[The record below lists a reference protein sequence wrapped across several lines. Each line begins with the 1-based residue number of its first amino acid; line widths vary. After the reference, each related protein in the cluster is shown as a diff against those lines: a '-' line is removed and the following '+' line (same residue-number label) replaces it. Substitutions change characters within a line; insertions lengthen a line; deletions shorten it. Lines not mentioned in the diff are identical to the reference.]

1 MNDLVVSY
9 SKTGVVGVIKINN
22 PPVNVMNQEVIDGIE
37 HNVKVGEQDEEVKAL
52 VLLAEGRTF
61 ISGADISVFRKQG
74 SKLRPHS
81 MLTALENCR
90 KPTICAMHGT
100 AYGGGLETAM
110 ACHYRIALASTQIA
124 HPEAKLGTVPGA
136 GGTQR
141 LPRLAGVAK
150 AIEMCTE
157 GNPIGANEA
166 FRFGILDLIVEKD
179 LLKNALDFAA
189 ELIAQNKQ
197 PRRTRDLREKLGDEQ
212 INEPIFA
219 AARELARKKHRGR
232 TAPLRAIDAIE
243 AATKLPFDEGIRF
256 ETELAHETLSSE
268 QSQAL
273 IHVFFAER
281 EISKVPGVT
290 KDTPIL
296 KVRKA
301 AIVGAGNM
309 GSAIAMAYANAGI
322 PVILKDASHEALAR
336 GLARIWRT
344 YERAARKG
352 RLTTEQA
359 KQRFGLIRHALTYQ
373 DFLDVDIVLEAVFE
387 DMYLKKQIFAELD
400 KVCKPEAILATNT
413 SWLDVDQIALATTR
427 TERVVGHHFFTPA
440 NVMPLMEI
448 VRGKTTSNE
457 VIASSLDLSKRLRK
471 IGVLVGNWRGFA
483 GNRMYHKYQ
492 REAQLLLEE
501 GARVEEVDEAL
512 YDFGMEIGPFA
523 SSDHLGLD
531 VAWWR
536 IREEYKEQGIPGMRY
551 PLVADRLCE
560 MGRFGQKT
568 GAGWYQYCPG
578 DHTPIPD
585 PEVQAIIEGCSKA
598 AGIKR
603 RSIAPEE
610 IVERTV
616 YALINEGAKILGEGN
631 DVGLKAI
638 AIDVLFIKG
647 YRLFPAH
654 RGGPMW
660 FASSMGLKK
669 IYERI
674 REFERQFGAQWA
686 PAPLLRHLAEEG
698 KTFQDFDRALAL
710 KLKAQNK

>member
-1 MNDLVVSY
+1 MNDPVVAFSRI
-9 SKTGVVGVIKINN
+9 GAVGIITIKN
-22 PPVNVMNQEVIDGIE
+22 PPVNVMNQAVIGGIE
-37 HNVKVGEQDEEVKAL
+37 QSVKVGEQDEQVKAL
-52 VLLAEGRTF
+52 VLIAEGRTF
-61 ISGADISVFRKQG
+61 ISGADISVFRKQE
-74 SKLRPHS
+74 SKLRPHP
-81 MLTALENCR
+81 MLTALEDCR
-90 KPTICAMHGT
+90 KTTICAMHGT

-157 GNPIGANEA
+157 GNPMGAAEA
-166 FRFGILDLIVEKD
+166 LQCGILDQIVEKD
-179 LLKNALDFAA
+179 LLKSSLDFAA
-189 ELIAQNKQ
+189 ELIAQNKP
-197 PRRTRDLREKLGDEQ
+197 PRRTRDLSEKLGDERT
-212 INEPIFA
+212 NAPIFA
-219 AARELARKKHRGR
+219 AAREQATKRHRGR

-243 AATKLPFDEGIRF
+243 AATKLPFEEGIRF
-256 ETELAHETLSSE
+256 ETELAHETLQSE

-290 KDTPIL
+290 KDTPVV

-301 AIVGAGNM
+301 GIVGAGTM

-336 GLARIWRT
+336 SLARIWRT
-344 YERAARKG
+344 YERAVRKG
-352 RLTTEQA
+352 RLTPEQA
-359 KQRFGLIRHALTYQ
+359 KQRFGMIRHTLTYQ
-373 DFLDVDIVLEAVFE
+373 GFSDVDVAIESVFE
-387 DMYLKKQIFAELD
+387 DMYLKKQIFTELD
-400 KVCKPEAILATNT
+400 RVCKPEAILATNT
-413 SWLDVDQIALATTR
+413 SWLDIDQIASATTR
-427 TERVVGHHFFTPA
+427 PERVVGQQFFAPA
-440 NVMPLMEI
+440 NIMPLMEI
-448 VRGKTTSNE
+448 VRGKATSNE
-457 VIASSLDLSKRLRK
+457 VIASSLALSKKLGK

-492 REAQLLLEE
+492 REAQLLLED
-501 GARVEEVDEAL
+501 GAQVQEVDAAL

-536 IREEYKEQGIPGMRY
+536 IREEYRDLEIPGLRH
-551 PLVADRLCE
+551 PLVADRLCD

-568 GAGWYQYCPG
+568 GAGWYQYRPG
-578 DHTPIPD
+578 DHTPIVD
-585 PEVQAIIEGCSKA
+585 PEVQAIIEDCSKA

-616 YALINEGAKILGEGN
+616 YALINEGAKILGEGS
-631 DVGLKAI
+631 DVGLKAV

-660 FASSMGLKK
+660 FASSVGLKK

-674 REFERQFGAQWA
+674 REFERQFGTQWT
-686 PAPLLRHLAEEG
+686 PAPLLKHLAEEG
-698 KTFQDFDRALAL
+698 KTFQDFDKAIAL
-710 KLKAQNK
+710 KLKGKAS

>member
-1 MNDLVVSY
+1 MNNSVVSF
-9 SKTGVVGVIKINN
+9 SRMGAVGIITINN
-22 PPVNVMNQEVIDGIE
+22 PPVNVMNQAVIDGIE
-37 HNVKVGEQDEEVKAL
+37 HSVKVGEQDEQVKAL
-52 VLLAEGRTF
+52 VLIAEGRTF
-61 ISGADISVFRKQG
+61 ISGADISVFRKQE
-74 SKLRPHS
+74 SKLRPHP
-81 MLTALENCR
+81 MLTALEACR

-150 AIEMCTE
+150 AIELCTE
-157 GNPIGANEA
+157 GNPIGAAEA
-166 FRFGILDLIVEKD
+166 RKFGIVDKIAERD
-179 LLKNALDFAA
+179 LLKTAMDFAA
-189 ELIAQNKQ
+189 DLIKQNKP
-197 PRRTRDLREKLGDEQ
+197 PRRTRDLTEKLGDEQ
-212 INEPIFA
+212 TNAPIFA
-219 AARELARKKHRGR
+219 AAREQTSKRHRGR
-232 TAPLRAIDAIE
+232 MAPLRAIDAIE
-243 AATKLPFDEGIRF
+243 AATKIPFEEGIRF
-256 ETELAHETLSSE
+256 ETKLANETLGSE
-268 QSQAL
+268 QSRAL

-290 KDTPIL
+290 KDTPVL

-344 YERAARKG
+344 YERAVRKG
-352 RLTTEQA
+352 RITTEQA
-359 KQRFGLIRHALTYQ
+359 KQRFGLIQHALTYQ
-373 DFLDVDIVLEAVFE
+373 GFSDVDIALEAVFE
-387 DMYLKKQIFAELD
+387 GMYLKKQIFAELD
-400 KVCKPEAILATNT
+400 KVCRPETILATNT
-413 SWLDVDQIALATTR
+413 SWLDIDQIALATTR
-427 TERVVGHHFFTPA
+427 PERVVGHHFFAPA
-440 NVMPLMEI
+440 NIMPLMEI
-448 VRGKTTSNE
+448 VRAKATSNE
-457 VIASSLDLSKRLRK
+457 VIASSLALSKKLGK

-501 GARVEEVDEAL
+501 GAQVQEVDAAL

-536 IREEYKEQGIPGMRY
+536 IREEYKEREIPGMRY
-551 PLVADRLCE
+551 PLVADRLCD

-568 GAGWYQYCPG
+568 GAGWYQYRPG

-585 PEVQAIIEGCSKA
+585 PEVQAIIEDCSKA

-603 RSIAPEE
+603 RSISREE

-616 YALINEGAKILGEGN
+616 YALINEGAKILGEGS

-638 AIDVLFIKG
+638 SIDVLFIKG

-660 FASSMGLKK
+660 FASSVGLKK

-674 REFERQFGAQWA
+674 LEFERQFGTQWA
-686 PAPLLRHLAEEG
+686 PAPLLKQLAEEG
-698 KTFQDFDRALAL
+698 KTFQDFDKDVAL
-710 KLKAQNK
+710 KLKGQTA

>member
-1 MNDLVVSY
+1 MNNHVVSF
-9 SKTGVVGVIKINN
+9 SKIGSIGIITINN
-22 PPVNVMNQEVIDGIE
+22 PPVNVMNQAVIDGVE
-37 HNVKVGEQDEEVKAL
+37 QNVKIGEQDDQVKAL
-52 VLLAEGRTF
+52 VLIAEGRTF
-61 ISGADISVFRKQG
+61 ISGADISVFRKQE
-74 SKLRPHS
+74 SKLRPHP
-81 MLTALENCR
+81 MLIALEDCP

-150 AIEMCTE
+150 AMEMCTE
-157 GNPIGANEA
+157 GNPMGAVEA
-166 FRFGILDLIVEKD
+166 LRFGILDQVVEKD
-179 LLKNALDFAA
+179 LLKSALDYAE
-189 ELIAQNKQ
+189 ELIKQNKP
-197 PRRTRDLREKLGDEQ
+197 PRRTRDLVEKLGNEQ
-212 INEPIFA
+212 TNAPIFA
-219 AARELARKKHRGR
+219 AAREQAMKRHRGR
-232 TAPLRAIDAIE
+232 MAPLRAIDAIE

-256 ETELAHETLSSE
+256 ETELAHETLGSE

-290 KDTPIL
+290 KDTPVM

-301 AIVGAGNM
+301 AVVGAGSM

-336 GLARIWRT
+336 GLTWIWRT
-344 YERAARKG
+344 YERTVRKG
-352 RLTTEQA
+352 RLTPEQA

-373 DFLDVDIVLEAVFE
+373 GFSEVDVAVESVFE

-400 KVCKPEAILATNT
+400 KVCRPEAILATNT
-413 SWLDVDQIALATTR
+413 SWLDVDQIASVTSR
-427 TERVVGHHFFTPA
+427 PERVVGHQFFAPA
-440 NVMPLMEI
+440 NIMPLMEI
-448 VRGKTTSNE
+448 VRCKATSNE
-457 VIASSLDLSKRLRK
+457 VIASSLALSKRLGK

-501 GARVEEVDEAL
+501 GAQVQQVDAAL

-536 IREEYKEQGIPGMRY
+536 IRGTYKDREIAGMRY
-551 PLVADRLCE
+551 PLVADRLCD

-568 GAGWYQYCPG
+568 GAGWYQYRPG

-585 PEVQAIIEGCSKA
+585 PEVQAIIEDCSKA

-603 RSIAPEE
+603 RSIPPEE

-616 YALINEGAKILGEGN
+616 YALINEGAKLLVEGS

-638 AIDVLFIKG
+638 SIDVLFIKG

-660 FASSMGLKK
+660 FASSVGLKK

-686 PAPLLRHLAEEG
+686 PAPLLKQLAEEG
-698 KTFQDFDRALAL
+698 KTFQDYDKAVSL
-710 KLKAQNK
+710 KIKG